1 MIDLRSD
8 TVTRPTEAMRR
19 AMASAEV
26 GDDVYGEDPT
36 VRALELRVAALL
48 GKDAAVFVPS
58 GTMANQVALLVH
70 TRPGDEVVI
79 ADGAHVAWYESGAGA
94 AIAGVQF
101 CVATREVVVDPA
113 ALDAAAK
120 PPADWNPRTRLVA
133 FENTHNRGGGRVLPQ
148 DLVVATA
155 SRARDLGLAV
165 HLDGARLYNASVAT
179 GLDLATLA
187 APADTVSLCLSKG
200 LGAPAG
206 SLLAGS
212 AAHITYAR
220 RLRKMLGGAM
230 RQAGVL
236 AAAGLFA
243 LDHHAARLA
252 EDHRNARAFAE
263 SLVGARGLTAS
274 KPDTNIVMVDLDD
287 ALPAADAFAA
297 RVKEA
302 GALLSPFGPRRLR
315 AVTHLDV
322 SSDDVA
328 RAAAIVRDVAAACP
342 A

>member
-8 TVTRPTEAMRR
+8 TVTRPSAEMRR

-36 VRALELRVAALL
+36 VRALEARVAAML
-48 GKDAAVFVPS
+48 GKESAVFVPS

-79 ADGAHVAWYESGAGA
+79 AEGAHVAWYESGAGA

-101 CVATREVVVDPA
+101 AVATKDVVVDPA
-113 ALDAAAK
+113 SLDAAAK
-120 PPADWNPRTRLVA
+120 PPADWNPRTRLLA
-133 FENTHNRGGGRVLPQ
+133 FENTHNRGGGRVLPH
-148 DLVVATA
+148 DVVVASA
-155 SRARDLGLAV
+155 SRARALGLAV
-165 HLDGARLYNASVAT
+165 HLDGARLANASVAT
-179 GLDLATLA
+179 GLALSALA

-243 LDHHAARLA
+243 LDHNVARLA
-252 EDHRNARAFAE
+252 DDHRNARAFADAL
-263 SLVGARGLTAS
+263 SDVPGLAAS
-274 KPDTNIVMVDLDD
+274 RPETNIVMVDLDD
-287 ALPAADAFAA
+287 ALPAADVFAA
-297 RVKEA
+297 RAKEA
-302 GALLSPFGPRRLR
+302 GLLLSPFGPKRLR

-322 SSDDVA
+322 SLDDVT
-328 RAAAIVRDVAAACP
+328 RAAAVVRDVAAALR